1 MILVTGATGFVG
13 QRVVARL
20 AASGR
25 EMRCL
30 VRPAYKERR
39 LPPGISVHMVAG
51 SLDDLPALRVALQS
65 VETIIHL
72 ATLWR
77 ERGPSTFEGVNY
89 QGTLNLIE
97 AAHEVG
103 ASRVIMLSYPSAD
116 RNSAYAF
123 LRSKG
128 LAEEVVKSSG
138 LRFTILRPSWVYGP
152 DDSWTT
158 HLAMV
163 LKSVPFVFP
172 MMGDGQTRLQPL
184 WVEDLATCVEQC
196 LENQKTVGQTCTL
209 GGPGYLTLD
218 DAVDIIAKK
227 LQVHRRKVFT
237 RLPLARS
244 IAETMERM
252 MPQPLLTTTMVDLLG
267 VDATTDIG
275 SVMRSFGF
283 APARFADTLDY
294 LCGQSW
300 RRRFWRMFFGRP

>member
-20 AASGR
+20 AASGH

-51 SLDDLPALRVALQS
+51 GLDDPPALRVALQNA
-65 VETIIHL
+65 ETIIHL
-72 ATLWR
+72 STLWQ
-77 ERGPSTFEGVNY
+77 ERGSRTFEGVNY
-89 QGTLNLIE
+89 RGTLNLIE

-103 ASRVIMLSYPSAD
+103 ASRIILLSYPSSD
-116 RNSAYAF
+116 RNSAFAF

-128 LAEEVVKSSG
+128 LAEEAVKLSG

-152 DDSWTT
+152 GDAWTT

-163 LKSVPFVFP
+163 LRSVPFVFP
-172 MMGDGQTRLQPL
+172 MVGDGQTRLQPL
-184 WVEDLATCVEQC
+184 WVEDLATCIEQC
-196 LENQKTVGQTCTL
+196 LENPKTVGQTYTL
-209 GGPGYLTLD
+209 GGPGYLTLNE
-218 DAVDIIAKK
+218 VVGIIAKELK
-227 LQVHRRKVFT
+227 VHRHKVFT
-237 RLPLARS
+237 RVPLART

-252 MPQPLLTTTMVDLLG
+252 MPQPLLTATMVDLLG

-275 SVMRSFGF
+275 SVMRGFGF
-283 APARFADTLDY
+283 EPARFADTLDY

-300 RRRFWRMFFGRP
+300 GRRFWGMFFRP